1 MLQESKML
9 VELDE
14 SEWTLL
20 REVIANVVRDL
31 SPEIADTDNPL
42 YRRMLLVRRT
52 ELQAMLNKL
61 GGPVSVN

>member
-9 VELDE
+9 VEFDA

-52 ELQAMLNKL
+52 ELQALLDKL
-61 GGPVSVN
+61 GAPVSVN

>member
-1 MLQESKML
+1 VLQESKML

-20 REVIANVVRDL
+20 REVLANVVREL

-52 ELQAMLNKL
+52 ELQALL
-61 GGPVSVN
+61 DRLGPVSVN